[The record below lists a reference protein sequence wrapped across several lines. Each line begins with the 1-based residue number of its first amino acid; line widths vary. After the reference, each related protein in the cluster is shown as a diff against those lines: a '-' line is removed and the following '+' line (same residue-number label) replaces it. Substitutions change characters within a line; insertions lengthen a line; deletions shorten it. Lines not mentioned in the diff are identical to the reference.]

1 MVTRCLRILL
11 YLPCLRAVLLVVAL
25 LAVELSVGAVVVG
38 EGVEQPVAVF
48 APEAVAVVPR
58 SLAKWNRC
66 SRNLR

>member
-1 MVTRCLRILL
+1 MVTRCLRTLL

-38 EGVEQPVAVF
+38 ERVEQPVAVL
-48 APEAVAVVPR
+48 APEAVTVVPR